1 MARCEADVQFT
12 HPMTDAPEVLPSVDE
27 QPTQADLDHFKNI
40 LPKLSPLARAVY
52 DGDQAEVE
60 ELVRRGC
67 GFDEVRKN
75 LPSPLTIAITLRR
88 RRMITFLLDSGADP
102 NVHDGALLGFVA
114 SRRNLDLLRLLLDRG
129 AKVGSKIR
137 GKTALGWAAELG
149 HLEAVELLLERGAP
163 LEEDEGG
170 GFTPLLIAATRGQGL
185 VVARLLAAGANVN
198 AVTNEHRSP
207 ISQAAGKGYVEI
219 VCALANAG
227 AKLESDGDDWTPL
240 TAAAGGGHGETVQEL
255 LRRGA
260 DPNGPSQKIWT
271 PLVIAAYNGRVESIR
286 LLLSAGAD
294 PDRTDGK
301 GRTALMWASWRQFRR
316 CYETLLAAGADPG
329 LRAPE
334 GVLPHAAP
342 PVPPLTRSKGL
353 PKDGLIARVLS
364 RSMVWGG
371 KKRVLLGIP
380 VTIQDIDGQENV
392 AFDVLERALGLLEKH
407 APSELGRIRRAFSR
421 IIVTEMPLFR
431 AAYADT
437 HRWCIVNWDPKKPA
451 LSPSEVGALLSHE
464 ATHYRL
470 GRLGFGYRQA
480 ERVRVERACSRAA
493 MRLSRHLPG
502 RYAGEAVSR
511 EHLHWI
517 SPDGLS
523 DARQR
528 EAGLAALKK
537 QGVPGWVLKV
547 LEPIVRRIQR
557 KREAS

>member
-1 MARCEADVQFT
+1 MS
-12 HPMTDAPEVLPSVDE
+12 DAPEVLPQRDE

-40 LPKLSPLARAVY
+40 LPKLSPMARAVY
-52 DGDQAEVE
+52 DGDQGQLE
-60 ELVRRGC
+60 ELVRLGC

-75 LPSPLTIAITLRR
+75 LPSPLTVAITLRR
-88 RRMITFLLDSGADP
+88 RRMITFLLDAGADP
-102 NVHDGALLGFVA
+102 NVHGGSLLGFVA
-114 SRRNLDLLRLLLDRG
+114 SRRDLDLLRLLLDRG
-129 AKVGSKIR
+129 AKLGGKIR

-149 HLEAVELLLERGAP
+149 HLEAVDLLLERGAP
-163 LEEDEGG
+163 LEEDEGDQ
-170 GFTPLLIAATRGQGL
+170 FTPLLIAASKGHTP
-185 VVARLLAAGANVN
+185 VVARLISAGANVN
-198 AVTNEHRSP
+198 AMTNEYRSA

-219 VCALANAG
+219 VRALADAG
-227 AKLESDGDDWTPL
+227 AKLESDGEAWTPL
-240 TAAAGGGHGETVQEL
+240 TAAAGGGQGETVREL

-260 DPNGPSQKIWT
+260 DPNGPSQKTWT
-271 PLVIAAYNGRVESIR
+271 PLVMAAYNGRAESIR

-294 PDRTDGK
+294 PNRKDGK

-316 CYETLLAAGADPG
+316 CYETLLAAGADPS
-329 LRAPE
+329 LQAPE
-334 GVLPHAAP
+334 GIVPHAAP
-342 PVPPLTRSKGL
+342 PVPPLARSKGL
-353 PKDGLIARVLS
+353 PRDGFIARVVS
-364 RSMVWGG
+364 RAMLWGG
-371 KKRVLLGIP
+371 EKRVILGIP
-380 VTIQDIDGQENV
+380 VTIQDIDGKEKV
-392 AFDVLERALGLLEKH
+392 ALDVLEKALRLLEKH

-421 IIVTEMPLFR
+421 IIVGTMPLFR

-451 LSPSEVGALLSHE
+451 LSPSEVAALLSHE

-470 GRLGFGYRQA
+470 GRLGFGYRQV

-493 MRLSRHLPG
+493 MRLSRRLPG
-502 RYAGEAVSR
+502 RGAGMAVSR

-537 QGVPGWVLKV
+537 QGVPAWVLKV